1 MVHLWQTWALAL
13 RRRHAAIRR
22 ICDDRYGIIVC
33 EHVGATPS
41 ARLLRRVRCVVMDD
55 CYRANLRCPIDD
67 PRSEQ
72 AIAAYDAIAQRLG
85 EPTMAEWVLSDHPGD

>member
-1 MVHLWQTWALAL
+1 
-13 RRRHAAIRR
+13 
-22 ICDDRYGIIVC
+22 
-33 EHVGATPS
+33 
-41 ARLLRRVRCVVMDD
+41 MDD